1 MTQKVFCIGFH
12 KTGTSSL
19 AAAFQ
24 MMGYSVCR
32 RLGMLQDLIPDKNV
46 LELIRN
52 NHYKEIF
59 KASSSYDVFCDNPW
73 PLFYKE
79 LDEHYPNS
87 KFILTIRE
95 EHSWLKSV
103 LNYFKNSETEIREI
117 IYGKASPIDNEELY
131 LKRYRKH
138 NEEVQEH
145 FKSRPKDLLIID
157 IEKEED
163 QWAILCRFLG
173 KEIPNQAFPHQNKS
187 TPDQKNK
194 KVTDSKSHKVV
205 TFLKLPIQSKL
216 LLMETTSLLIIV
228 RLLILLLP
236 FRVIARRLGE
246 HMTETTRQTSSIENK
261 TTENIGRAI
270 RKVSRLTP
278 FRSLCLEQA
287 ITCKFMLNR
296 RGISSTIYFGLAKE
310 KEASKLKAHAW
321 TRSGNQTITGA
332 KGRHQFKVVSTFGN
346 SKESNSH

>member
-32 RLGMLQDLIPDKNV
+32 RLGMLQDLIQDKNV

-52 NHYKEIF
+52 NHYNEIF
-59 KASSSYDVFCDNPW
+59 KASSSYDAFCDNPW

-79 LDEHYPNS
+79 LDEYYPNS

-95 EHSWLKSV
+95 EHSWLNSV
-103 LNYFKNSETEIREI
+103 LQYFKNSETKIREI
-117 IYGKASPIDNEELY
+117 IYGEASPIGNKELY
-131 LKRYRKH
+131 LSRYRKH
-138 NEEVQEH
+138 NADVIEH

-157 IEKEED
+157 IEKEEN
-163 QWAILCRFLG
+163 QWTTLCYFLG
-173 KEIPNQAFPHQNKS
+173 KEIPNQVFPHQNKS

-194 KVTDSKSHKVV
+194 KPNAVRSKNNKFV
-205 TFLKLPIQSKL
+205 TFLKYPVQNKL
-216 LLMETTSLLIIV
+216 LIMETASLLFIA
-228 RLLILLLP
+228 RLLVLFIP
-236 FRVIARRLGE
+236 FRVIAKKMGE
-246 HMTETTRQTSSIENK
+246 HMTETSRQTSSIENK

-296 RGISSTIYFGLAKE
+296 REISSTIYFGLTKD
-310 KEASKLKAHAW
+310 EALKLKAHAW
-321 TRSGNQTITGA
+321 TRSGNQIITGA
-332 KGRHQFKVVSTFGN
+332 KGRNQFKVVSTFGN
-346 SKESNSH
+346 SK